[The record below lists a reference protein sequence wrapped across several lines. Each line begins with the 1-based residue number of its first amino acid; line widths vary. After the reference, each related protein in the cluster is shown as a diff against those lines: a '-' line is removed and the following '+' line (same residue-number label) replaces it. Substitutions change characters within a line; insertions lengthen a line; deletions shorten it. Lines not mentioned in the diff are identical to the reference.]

1 MNDPPVK
8 PTMVAIF
15 DSEKNLKILREFFDY
30 VVFGVLDNI
39 TTNLTPEESQLM
51 KDEIFP
57 HFKNYL
63 ERKGSKSQF
72 QKNVDKMLS
81 RLKLDETLRA
91 YVSSVFETFA
101 SQLCSALEDTEEK
114 LVPEDLK
121 RLTEEYIVVRWFDKQ
136 VLDSAYRILTLDS
149 VSFSE
154 ALETRGMILELF
166 KSFIS
171 GGVSF
176 EETSQAL
183 KKMLEHYSRREVV
196 LGVTSLI
203 LAAMETIK
211 TLNTN
216 KVAEYAKKE
225 PKTISSPVSSF
236 LPPSS
241 KKGVLFDWFRRD
253 IVSPALKNLA
263 ANGVLDE
270 KQELEKGITE
280 SFMLLVDK
288 VLTLKDFEKRIV
300 SLIKP
305 EIKSEPARTHVAASL
320 ISMAELVSEEAEEDS
335 SLEEFIEF
343 IETRKREISRIYG

>member
-1 MNDPPVK
+1 
-8 PTMVAIF
+8 
-15 DSEKNLKILREFFDY
+15 

-39 TTNLTPEESQLM
+39 TTNLTLEESQLM
-51 KDEIFP
+51 KDKIFP
-57 HFKNYL
+57 HFKSYL
-63 ERKGSKSQF
+63 ERKSSKSQF
-72 QKNVDKMLS
+72 QSKIDEILS
-81 RLKLDETLRA
+81 KLKLDETLRV
-91 YVSSVFETFA
+91 YISSVFETFA
-101 SQLCSALEDTEEK
+101 SQLSSELEESEEK
-114 LVPEDLK
+114 IDPEDLK
-121 RLTEEYIVVRWFDKQ
+121 RLTEEYIVVRWFDRQ

-149 VSFSE
+149 VSYSE
-154 ALETRGMILELF
+154 ALETRGKILELF

-171 GGVSF
+171 GDVSF

-183 KKMLEHYSRREVV
+183 EKMLEHYSRKEVV
-196 LGVTSLI
+196 LGVSSLV

-225 PKTISSPVSSF
+225 PKTINPPVSSF

-241 KKGVLFDWFRRD
+241 KRGILFDWFRRD

-263 ANGVLDE
+263 ANGILDE

-288 VLTLKDFEKRIV
+288 VLTFNDFEKRIT

-320 ISMAELVSEEAEEDS
+320 ISMAELVYEEAEEDP

-343 IETRKREISRIYG
+343 IETRQREISRIYG